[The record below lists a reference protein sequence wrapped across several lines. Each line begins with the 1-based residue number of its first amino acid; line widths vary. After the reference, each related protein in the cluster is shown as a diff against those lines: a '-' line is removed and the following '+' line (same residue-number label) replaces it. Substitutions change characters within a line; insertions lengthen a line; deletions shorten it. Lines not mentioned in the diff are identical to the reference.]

1 MSDHRKQVELQ
12 RLWIELEWRRCAM
25 DEVYFLQKYVF
36 IPSEEDP
43 RGRTKF
49 ELFPHQH
56 ELLNLL
62 KTTGLLL
69 HSKHVSLATQ
79 P

>member
-12 RLWIELEWRRCAM
+12 RLWVELEWRRCAM

-49 ELFPHQH
+49 ELQT
-56 ELLNLL
+56 
-62 KTTGLLL
+62 KTWGRPDWLTSFSRNG
-69 HSKHVSLATQ
+69 
-79 P
+79 